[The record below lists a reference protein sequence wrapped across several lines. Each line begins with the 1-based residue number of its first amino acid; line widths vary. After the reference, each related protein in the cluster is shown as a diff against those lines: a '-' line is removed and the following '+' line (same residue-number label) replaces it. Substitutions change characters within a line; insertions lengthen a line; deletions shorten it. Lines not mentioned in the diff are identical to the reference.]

1 MLVRKILISTYC
13 LVTLVVQGCSAFGT
27 TSVLVSL
34 VPYACCTVETT
45 QVYEGEKQAPDKVA
59 MLSLIQHDV
68 YTKISSIDD
77 KPLHQKGTFELL
89 PGEKLVDA
97 SCIKHQPRDT
107 FGSWKGRELLMFKPQ
122 AGHDYELRA
131 KAIGP
136 GRCCLEQNICTMWI
150 EDAITGET
158 VSELVAKFAT

>member
-1 MLVRKILISTYC
+1 MLYRKEFISTC
-13 LVTLVVQGCSAFGT
+13 CFVTLVLHGCSTFET
-27 TSVLVSL
+27 TTALASLVSFG
-34 VPYACCTVETT
+34 CCTFETT
-45 QVYEGEKQAPDKVA
+45 QVYEGEQQAPDKVA

-68 YTKISSIDD
+68 YTKISSIDG
-77 KPLHQKGTFELL
+77 KPLHQKGAFELL

-158 VSELVAKFAT
+158 VSELVAKYTT